1 MLSRF
6 HLFVCCF
13 LVVVVVFGLFFCV
26 YIDFKT
32 IIFLLLFPLSA
43 WNGNA
48 GNHVTA
54 AARTGG
60 RYSFSVAYSGFLCQR
75 IPYKSLYST
84 FLY

>member
-13 LVVVVVFGLFFCV
+13 LVVVVVVFGLFFCA

-32 IIFLLLFPLSA
+32 IMIFLLLFPLSA

-48 GNHVTA
+48 GNHMTA

-60 RYSFSVAYSGFLCQR
+60 RYYFSVATVVCQR
-75 IPYKSLYST
+75 IP
-84 FLY
+84 